1 MPKKPRSPDEMES
14 AKNRILECSLSV
26 LAEKGFEG
34 LSMREVARRMG
45 VVVGTLYGY
54 YRNRDDLYLAVLTRG
69 FERLYDRFLN
79 IPASRG
85 RPLENLAAMAG
96 AYLDFGLEEPHFY
109 NIMFTWHVPKFRDY
123 LNTPMEQAAR
133 VELETALAVYRLVL
147 DQIDGLLAE
156 KELSSPE
163 DNRYWAIFFWSTLHG
178 YVAGLNNTLLN
189 YMHDN
194 PLDLKERFLA
204 TLLESIRL
212 GLSRLESEKGL

>member
-14 AKNRILECSLSV
+14 AKSRILECSLSV

-69 FERLYDRFLN
+69 FERLYDRFRK
-79 IPASRG
+79 IPANQG
-85 RPLENLAAMAG
+85 QPLENLAAMAG

-156 KELSSPE
+156 TERSSTE

-189 YMHDN
+189 YMHDK

-212 GLSRLESEKGL
+212 GLSRLGAEKGL